1 MKKFAA
7 IVCLVVL
14 AAFAAGCF
22 LGPARVNLERLGT
35 IGFVGFSS
43 GARGNISDY
52 AGQVFLEIL
61 IRSQPRARI
70 KELGPGDEILRDVRT
85 GRISQTALEAVGR
98 RYGVDAILIGTLE
111 ISEARPRISLASI
124 LLGSVRASVDV
135 DARMSARLLDTRD
148 GTTFWTDSAR
158 DRMDVANVSIF
169 KGGNVLFD
177 AQDPERAYGQL
188 IRSLVLRTTRDFR
201 R

>member
-1 MKKFAA
+1 MKRFAA
-7 IVCLVVL
+7 LGCLIVL

-22 LGPARVNLERLGT
+22 MGPARVNLERLGT

-43 GARGNISDY
+43 GARGNIADY
-52 AGQVFLEIL
+52 AGQVFLEVL

-85 GRISQTALEAVGR
+85 GRISQTALEAIGR
-98 RYGVDAILIGTLE
+98 RFGVDAVLVGTLE
-111 ISEARPRISLASI
+111 LSEARPRISLATI
-124 LLGSVRASVDV
+124 LFGSVRASVEV

-169 KGGNVLFD
+169 KGGDVIFD

>member
-1 MKKFAA
+1 MKKFTAV
-7 IVCLVVL
+7 VCLVVL

-22 LGPARVNLERLGT
+22 LIPARVNLERLGT
-35 IGFVGFSS
+35 IGFIGFQSS
-43 GARGNISDY
+43 ARGNIADY
-52 AGQVFLEIL
+52 AGQVFLEVL

-111 ISEARPRISLASI
+111 LSEARPRISLATI
-124 LLGSVRASVDV
+124 LLGSVRASVEV

-169 KGGNVLFD
+169 KGGDVIFD

>member
-1 MKKFAA
+1 MKRFAT
-7 IVCLVVL
+7 IGCLVVL

-22 LGPARVNLERLGT
+22 LGPARVNLERIGT
-35 IGFVGFSS
+35 IGFIGFQSD
-43 GARGNISDY
+43 ARGNIADY
-52 AGQVFLEIL
+52 TGQVFLEVM

-70 KELGPGDEILRDVRT
+70 KELGPGDEILRDIRA
-85 GRISQTALEAVGR
+85 GRIGQNALEALGR
-98 RYGVDAILIGTLE
+98 RFGVDAVLIGTLE

-169 KGGNVLFD
+169 KGGNVVFD
-177 AQDPERAYGQL
+177 AQDPERAYGEL

>member
-1 MKKFAA
+1 MKRFAA
-7 IVCLVVL
+7 VIGLVVL
-14 AAFAAGCF
+14 AGVAAGCF
-22 LGPARVNLERLGT
+22 LSSARVNLERLGT

-43 GARGNISDY
+43 GARGNITDY
-52 AGQVFLEIL
+52 AEQVFLEVL
-61 IRSQPRARI
+61 IRSQPQARI
-70 KELGPGDEILRDVRT
+70 KELGPGDEILRDVGT
-85 GRISQTALEAVGR
+85 GRISQNALEALGR
-98 RYGVDAILIGTLE
+98 RYGVDAVLIGTLE

-169 KGGNVLFD
+169 KGGNVVFD

>member
-1 MKKFAA
+1 MKRFAA
-7 IVCLVVL
+7 LGCLIVL
-14 AAFAAGCF
+14 AAFSTGCF

-43 GARGNISDY
+43 GARGNIADY
-52 AGQVFLEIL
+52 AGQVFLEVL

-85 GRISQTALEAVGR
+85 GRISQTALEAIGR
-98 RYGVDAILIGTLE
+98 RFGVDAVLVGTLE
-111 ISEARPRISLASI
+111 LSEARPRISLATI
-124 LLGSVRASVDV
+124 LFGSVRASVEV

-169 KGGNVLFD
+169 KGGDVIFD